1 MGSELLSCV
10 QLFVSLWA
18 AAHQAPL
25 CPWNFPIR
33 NTVVG
38 CHFLLQGIFLT
49 QGSNLCLSVLY
60 WQVDS
65 LPLSYLGSPMSRMA
79 ENHWRKCLLCLQYL
93 CIIFLVYS
101 KIFAAHLLGVVEDA
115 KNKYKQFFIWRWFHS
130 SGRNEVSLVL
140 LLGAGC
146 DGNHKKCSS

>member
-79 ENHWRKCLLCLQYL
+79 ENHMNFKPAFSLFFTLIKRLFSVSFLSAIRELLSAYL
-93 CIIFLVYS
+93 RLLIFLL
-101 KIFAAHLLGVVEDA
+101 A
-115 KNKYKQFFIWRWFHS
+115 
-130 SGRNEVSLVL
+130 VL
-140 LLGAGC
+140 LPAC
-146 DGNHKKCSS
+146 ASASPAFRMMYSAYV